1 GFEPAVR
8 AGADSG
14 QNGSLSCS
22 SGHDL
27 VDAVASPQAQQV
39 GCGAAADVGEAHVEQ
54 RGRVTVA
61 PGPCPNRERTCVS
74 ARPAKAASKRSQYS
88 RLSPEAVGTK
98 QTLGRFGESAPA
110 RSSSQSSIADSPVS
124 DIENPPP
131 PRATIVVC
139 TAVPPE
145 SALLT
150 ASASGLGRRQTLPAS
165 FGFGVLRSRRHTS
178 SAISAQGT
186 RWVHLS
192 VPNFSS
198 TSACALS
205 SSASV

>member
-1 GFEPAVR
+1 LCV
-8 AGADSG
+8 
-14 QNGSLSCS
+14 
-22 SGHDL
+22 
-27 VDAVASPQAQQV
+27 
-39 GCGAAADVGEAHVEQ
+39 
-54 RGRVTVA
+54 RGR
-61 PGPCPNRERTCVS
+61 RTS
-74 ARPAKAASKRSQYS
+74 GPAKASLYC
-88 RLSPEAVGTK
+88 RLSRDAVGMK

-110 RSSSQSSIADSPVS
+110 RSSSQSSIADSPFS

-139 TAVPPE
+139 TAVPPA

-186 RWVHLS
+186 RWVHL
-192 VPNFSS
+192 
-198 TSACALS
+198 
-205 SSASV
+205 